1 MTYSSKPLIKIDGL
15 NYAYPRRSHVL
26 KDIDFELHAGERVV
40 IDGDNGAGKTT
51 LLHLIVGL
59 KKAKQGTI
67 TGFGNVCKTEKQFNK
82 LRAKAGLLFQDPDD
96 QLFCPTVLED
106 VMFGPMNL
114 GFSKQESIDKSRKTL
129 ASLGMEGFESRIT
142 HQLSGGEKRMIT
154 LASVLVMEPEV
165 LILDEPTNA
174 LDEKAKIRLLQVLSQ
189 LPQAMIIIS
198 HDKQFSNHLAT
209 RTLNLVNGSLTQAN
223 NISVVDKIIV
233 EEHVKQNG
241 ENINKEQGLKHG

>member
-1 MTYSSKPLIKIDGL
+1 MAYSNKPLIKIDNL
-15 NYAYPRRSHVL
+15 HYAYPRRGSVL
-26 KDIDFELHAGERVV
+26 TGINFSLFTGERVV
-40 IDGDNGAGKTT
+40 INGDNGAGKTT

-59 KKAKQGTI
+59 KKAKKGDI
-67 TGFGNVCKTEKQFNK
+67 IGFDELCKTEQEFNR

-106 VMFGPMNL
+106 VMFGPLNL
-114 GFSKQESIDKSRKTL
+114 GFTKQQAIEKSLQTL
-129 ASLGMEGFESRIT
+129 KKLGMEGFESRIT

-174 LDEKAKIRLLQVLSQ
+174 LDEKAKARLLNVLLA

-198 HDKQFSNHLAT
+198 HDKLFSAQLAT
-209 RTLNLVNGSLTQAN
+209 RNMNLKDGLLTDITQVTN
-223 NISVVDKIIV
+223 HSVTST
-233 EEHVKQNG
+233 H
-241 ENINKEQGLKHG
+241 KEAVAKSYREYI